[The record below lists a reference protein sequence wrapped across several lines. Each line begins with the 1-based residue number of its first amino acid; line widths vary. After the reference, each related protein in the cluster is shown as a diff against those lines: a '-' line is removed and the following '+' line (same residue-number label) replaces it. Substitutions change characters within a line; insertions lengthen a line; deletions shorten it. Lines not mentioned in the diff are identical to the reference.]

1 MTDIFGHAEF
11 LVPTPNYGSDPSWG
25 PLMQ

>member
-1 MTDIFGHAEF
+1 MTDIFGHAE
-11 LVPTPNYGSDPSWG
+11 LLAPTPNYGNDPSWG